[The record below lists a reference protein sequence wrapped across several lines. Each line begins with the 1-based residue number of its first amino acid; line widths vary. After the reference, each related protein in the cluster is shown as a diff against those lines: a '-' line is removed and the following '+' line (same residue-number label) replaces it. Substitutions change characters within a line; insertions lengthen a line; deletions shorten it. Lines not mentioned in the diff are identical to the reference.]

1 MNGKELLSFRING
14 DPHQVAVRPE
24 QTLLEVVRDDLGLTG
39 TKRGCDDASCGACT
53 VLVDGEPVLSCVQ
66 LALLTDG
73 AAITT
78 IESAAEDRQLSAVQ
92 DSLVAEGG
100 LQCGYCTPGMV
111 LTTHALLRRVPDPDN
126 ETIRVGL
133 SGNLCRCTGYLR
145 IVEAVRHAAEPFAT
159 VNVAARVSEL
169 SPKASHRDR

>member
-14 DPHQVAVRPE
+14 DPQQVAVRPE
-24 QTLLEVVRDDLGLTG
+24 QTLLEVVRDGLGLTG

-53 VLVDGEPVLSCVQ
+53 VLVDGEPVFSCVQ

-78 IESAAEDRQLSAVQ
+78 IEGAAGDPQLSGVQ
-92 DSLVAEGG
+92 DSLVMTGG

-111 LTTHALLRRVPDPDN
+111 LTTHALLSRDPSPDDQ
-126 ETIRVGL
+126 TIRTGL

-145 IVEAVRHAAEPFAT
+145 IVEAVRQAAPLHAARRE
-159 VNVAARVSEL
+159 
-169 SPKASHRDR
+169 